1 MDPIVD
7 NTAKQVQTVPTINGN
22 KYMSVCGRWKSLFQI
37 PKGGDMNSNMIAEKR
52 KEHLK
57 NANPTNLKR
66 EYTNLPTK
74 SKNIKLI
81 SHTNNQNI

>member
-1 MDPIVD
+1 M
-7 NTAKQVQTVPTINGN
+7 NGN
-22 KYMSVCGRWKSLFQI
+22 
-37 PKGGDMNSNMIAEKR
+37 MITEKR
-52 KEHLK
+52 KKKKITFSK